1 MASKIKGL
9 QKKFESNSGQI
20 LKCFHIWEVQFIN
33 ISYQTLYRFMYV
45 SSIQMIV

>member
-1 MASKIKGL
+1 MANKIKIL
-9 QKKFESNSGQI
+9 QEKFESNSGQI

-33 ISYQTLYRFMYV
+33 NDYQTLYRDMYM